1 MNSVSRSLGPLVCGV
16 FGACW
21 LWVLGRGG
29 GRRVK
34 VMLLLLFLAAPLLQW
49 PTSAVTHVVGWVSLV
64 LLPLA
69 PFAPASHRLLAL
81 FLALAAPFSFLSL
94 GHEALFLPPLLIA
107 LTSIRKL
114 ELETDAGDWRRFG
127 SLEVAPGGAPDSL
140 TQLTTAFRRAAFHVS
155 LHYQPLTNPTRLQAA
170 TAVQR

>member
-1 MNSVSRSLGPLVCGV
+1 MKSVGRSVGPLVCGV

-49 PTSAVTHVVGWVSLV
+49 PTLGVTHVVGWVSLL

-69 PFAPASHRLLAL
+69 TFTPPSHRLLAL

-114 ELETDAGDWRRFG
+114 ELETDDGDWSRG
-127 SLEVAPGGAPDSL
+127 WSLDVASGAPDTL
-140 TQLTTAFRRAAFHVS
+140 TQLTTAVRRAAFHVS
-155 LHYQPLTNPTRLQAA
+155 LHYQIYQLPISSD
-170 TAVQR
+170 